1 MTPEIAT
8 LTLRDLEYIIAIAE
22 QKNFRLAA
30 RVCSVSQPALSI
42 QIKKVEEALAVQ
54 LFERTNREVLVTP
67 VGMRVVQQC
76 RVILEELEMLG
87 SIARGAEKPL
97 HGAFRLGIIPS
108 LGPYLLPL
116 LQKPL
121 QSRYPDLELIV
132 RESAGSMLLEA
143 LRVGRLDA
151 VITSFP
157 IPEKAGN
164 FTVVPL
170 FQEPLLLMVH
180 SSNPLSGKTAIKPA
194 DLHSEEMVFLDEHFS
209 LTAEANFFLDTTGE
223 HLPGE
228 TTFTTTLEAM
238 CFMVASSRKSAVIPF
253 LATKVKRPLTGLEY
267 RTFAGG
273 TPSRTLALVW
283 RPRYSGYQSL
293 ASLADTITEVAL
305 KKYSDLVPAKT

>member
-30 RVCSVSQPALSI
+30 KACSVSQPALSI

-67 VGMRVVQQC
+67 VGVRIAQQC

-87 SIARGAEKPL
+87 SIARRAEKPL
-97 HGAFRLGIIPS
+97 HGSFRLGVIPS
-108 LGPYLLPL
+108 LCPYLLPL

-121 QSRYPDLELIV
+121 QSRYPNLELVV

-180 SSNPLSGKTAIKPA
+180 TASPLAGKKSIKPA

-209 LTAEANFFLDTTGE
+209 LTNEASFLLDSTGE

-228 TTFTTTLEAM
+228 TTFTTTIEAM
-238 CFMVASSRKSAVIPF
+238 CFMVASTSKSAVIPF

-267 RTFAGG
+267 RSFTGVK
-273 TPSRTLALVW
+273 PSRTLALVW

-293 ASLADTITEVAL
+293 TSLADTISEVAL
-305 KKYSDLVPAKT
+305 KKYPELLRAET